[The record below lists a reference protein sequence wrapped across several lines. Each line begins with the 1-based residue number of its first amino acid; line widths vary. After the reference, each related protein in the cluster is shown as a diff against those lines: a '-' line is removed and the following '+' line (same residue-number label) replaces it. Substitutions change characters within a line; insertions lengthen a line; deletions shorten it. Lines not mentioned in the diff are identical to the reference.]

1 MPTIAVLSMKGG
13 VGKTTLALG
22 LASAAWNRH
31 WRTLVVDLDS
41 QANASMGVGLMD
53 PGLTVG
59 DALADGRP
67 GVAAEAIVPS
77 TWGRSTDVLPS
88 EPAVE
93 HRVAEAA
100 PGSEQRLRTVL
111 AGIGYRYEFV
121 VIDCPPSLGEMARN
135 ALHAA
140 SQALVVT
147 EPGYFALR
155 GAQQAV
161 EAIDLVRESS
171 NRTLAAPTIVLNRMR
186 STVAEHRHRA
196 QELRAYFDRQVSDVE
211 IPERNAIAQAEG
223 AGMPI
228 HEWDSPA
235 GRELSERF
243 DTLLDRLFPGGMR

>member
-31 WRTLVVDLDS
+31 WRTLVVDLDP

-53 PGLTVG
+53 PALTVG

-77 TWGRSTDVLPS
+77 TWGRGTDVLPS

-111 AGIGYRYEFV
+111 AGIGHRYELV
-121 VIDCPPSLGEMARN
+121 VIDCPPSLGEMTRN

-140 SQALVVT
+140 SGALVVT

-196 QELRAYFDRQVSDVE
+196 QELRAYSDRQVSDVE

>member
-1 MPTIAVLSMKGG
+1 MKGG
-13 VGKTTLALG
+13 VGKTTLTLG

-31 WRTLVVDLDS
+31 WRTLVVDLDP

-53 PGLTVG
+53 PALTVG
-59 DALADGRP
+59 DAPRRWQAGCRR
-67 GVAAEAIVPS
+67 GGHRAEHLGAGHRCLTVR
-77 TWGRSTDVLPS
+77 TRRRSTASPNLRRDPS
-88 EPAVE
+88 SAC
-93 HRVAEAA
+93 A
-100 PGSEQRLRTVL
+100 PCSQGV
-111 AGIGYRYEFV
+111 GHRYELV
-121 VIDCPPSLGEMARN
+121 VIDCPPSLGEMTRN

-235 GRELSERF
+235 WLGELSERF

>member
-1 MPTIAVLSMKGG
+1 MT
-13 VGKTTLALG
+13 
-22 LASAAWNRH
+22 
-31 WRTLVVDLDS
+31 
-41 QANASMGVGLMD
+41 
-53 PGLTVG
+53 
-59 DALADGRP
+59 
-67 GVAAEAIVPS
+67 
-77 TWGRSTDVLPS
+77 
-88 EPAVE
+88 
-93 HRVAEAA
+93 
-100 PGSEQRLRTVL
+100 
-111 AGIGYRYEFV
+111 
-121 VIDCPPSLGEMARN
+121 RN

-140 SQALVVT
+140 SGALVVT